1 MIDPKV
7 EYINPANMITSKAF
21 SQMVSVTGPHKTI
34 YIGGQNAVD
43 KDGNLIGSGDL
54 GLQTKQV
61 LINIGNALAAVNATY
76 KDIVKWNIYMV
87 AGSDPGVGYK
97 AFQETVG
104 QLENP
109 PVITVL
115 EVAGLGNPN
124 YLVEIEAI
132 AIKPVN

>member
-7 EYINPANMITSKAF
+7 EYINPANMIKSGAF
-21 SQMVSVTGPHKTI
+21 SQVVTVTGPHKTI

-43 KDGNLIGSGDL
+43 KDGNLIGMGDL

-61 LINIGNALAAVNATY
+61 LKNIGIALAAVNATY

-87 AGSDPGVGYK
+87 AGSDPAVGYK

-109 PVITVL
+109 PVITVV

-132 AIKPVN
+132 ANK